1 MLLFA
6 AMLVWFS
13 FTSWP
18 EHTDTPL
25 LPALGHALSTS
36 AVEAVDAVVGVAA
49 FPLPFLAWGKENRQ
63 QPVCEF
69 LFFDFFPMFF
79 IYVVYI
85 YDGIIGVL
93 FKHRQL

>member
-49 FPLPFLAWGKENRQ
+49 FPLPFLA
-63 QPVCEF
+63 
-69 LFFDFFPMFF
+69 
-79 IYVVYI
+79 
-85 YDGIIGVL
+85 
-93 FKHRQL
+93 